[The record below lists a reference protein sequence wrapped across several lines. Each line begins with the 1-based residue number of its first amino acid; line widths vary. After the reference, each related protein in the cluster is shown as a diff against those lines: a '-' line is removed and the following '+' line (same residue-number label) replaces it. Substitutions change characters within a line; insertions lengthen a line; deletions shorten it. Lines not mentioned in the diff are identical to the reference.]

1 VYLQTLRMHPYNMP
15 PHNDMPLRTATD
27 LVNEAKSR
35 ITEVG
40 TDRVQEMQD
49 RGEAVTYLDVREQNE
64 WNMGHLPR
72 ATLIPRG
79 VLESS
84 IEQRVPRDATIVIY
98 CASGNR
104 SALAADTLQQMGYR
118 HVSSMAGGYRA
129 WVAAGG
135 MVEG

>member
-1 VYLQTLRMHPYNMP
+1 MP
-15 PHNDMPLRTATD
+15 ARNDMPVRSATD
-27 LVNEAKSR
+27 LVNAAKAR
-35 ITEVG
+35 ITEVSAEQ
-40 TDRVQEMQD
+40 VQEMQD
-49 RGEAVTYLDVREQNE
+49 RGDPVVYLDVREQNE

-84 IEQRVPRDATIVIY
+84 IEQRVPRDARVVLY

-104 SALAADTLQQMGYR
+104 SALAADTLQQMGYP
-118 HVSSMAGGYRA
+118 HVASMAGGYKA
-129 WVAAGG
+129 WVASGG